1 MSIAAIDASN
11 DAFVTSESSQM
22 ADDVHDD
29 DDDDVHD
36 DDDDDVHDDDD
47 DDGGEKTVRVDG
59 PAMFISLQGGPPKKN
74 ITF

>member
-29 DDDDVHD
+29 DDDD
-36 DDDDDVHDDDD
+36 
-47 DDGGEKTVRVDG
+47 GEKTVRVDG
-59 PAMFISLQGGPPKKN
+59 PAMFISLQGGPKKTLLTSVQSQAKKN
-74 ITF
+74 Y